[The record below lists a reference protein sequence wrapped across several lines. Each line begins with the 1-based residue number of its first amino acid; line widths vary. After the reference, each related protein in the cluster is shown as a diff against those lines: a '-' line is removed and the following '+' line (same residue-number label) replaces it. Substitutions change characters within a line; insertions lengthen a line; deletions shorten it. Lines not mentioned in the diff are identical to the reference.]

1 MARRGEELI
10 ELKRDWKADLKKKR
24 MRWK

>member
-1 MARRGEELI
+1 MARRGKELI

>member
-1 MARRGEELI
+1 MAREGKELI
-10 ELKRDWKADLKKKR
+10 ELKRDWKADWKKKR

>member
-1 MARRGEELI
+1 MAREGKELI